1 MRTARAP
8 KTGANHM
15 AKLPRGVPKPHK
27 TKDGVWVCRFY
38 VGTAANGKRLARTV
52 SSKDYG
58 TCIKKAETLRDD
70 IAAGN
75 LEDES
80 RMKVSAWLDHWVDT
94 IAKPRVRPRV
104 WEVYK
109 SAIKNNVT
117 PHVGG
122 RSLKDLKPADVRA
135 MHKAIIEAGKSTRTA
150 EIAHN
155 ILGRALRDA
164 KSEGLIKE
172 NVCEIVDKPKV
183 IMKSRG
189 SLTSDEAREVLTNA
203 AKYNIPW
210 AARWA
215 MALLTGS
222 RQGECLGL
230 TWDRVD
236 FENNLIDISW
246 QLQRVPSVHGCGPKS
261 AEGKF
266 PCGKAASRTSTCPQ
280 RKWDVAPGFMMIDIG
295 DPVRALTRPKTTRSI
310 RYIPMIAPLAAA
322 LKEHKLRSA
331 PNPYNLVWVGE
342 NGRPVGAAE
351 DSEAW
356 ADALAAAN
364 APKVPLHAA
373 RHTTAS
379 LLLEAGVPIEVIAQ
393 ILGHSS
399 VLITA
404 GYAHLNQDTA
414 RAALGK
420 LDNLVQIA

>member
-1 MRTARAP
+1 
-8 KTGANHM
+8 M
-15 AKLPRGVPKPHK
+15 AKLPRGVPEPYL
-27 TKDGVWVCRFY
+27 TKDGVYVCRFY
-38 VGTAANGKRLARTV
+38 VGTAPDGRRLTRTV
-52 SSKDYG
+52 SSKSWQ
-58 TCIKKAETLRDD
+58 TCISKAKILRDD
-70 IAAGN
+70 IASGN

-80 RMKVSAWLDHWVDT
+80 RMKVSAWLDYWIDT

-109 SAIKNNVT
+109 SAIRNNVT
-117 PHVGG
+117 PHIGG
-122 RSLKDLKPADVRA
+122 RPLKDLKPADVRA

-164 KSEGLIKE
+164 KSEGLVKD

-183 IMKSRG
+183 IMNSRG
-189 SLTSDEAREVLTNA
+189 SLTSDEARAVLTTA
-203 AKYNIPW
+203 AKYNTPL

-236 FENNLIDISW
+236 FDNNLIDISW
-246 QLQRVPSVHGCGPKS
+246 QLQRVPSIHGCGPKS
-261 AEGKF
+261 ADGTF

-280 RKWDVAPGFMMIDIG
+280 RKWDVGPGFMMIDIG
-295 DPVRALTRPKTTRSI
+295 DPVRALTLPKTTRSI

-322 LKEHKLRSA
+322 LKEHKERSE
-331 PNPYNLVWVGE
+331 PNRYNLVWVGE

-356 ADALAAAN
+356 ADALAAAS

-399 VLITA
+399 ILITA

-420 LDNLVQIA
+420 LDNLIQIA